1 MLVIV
6 IIRTIIVTIRC
17 IIISSV
23 TAVLVIYYSYGVHD
37 RLAMGLGQLHEYA
50 LMLMLIM
57 VLIKIKQWQA
67 LVSLRG
73 SGSACEG

>member
-6 IIRTIIVTIRC
+6 IIRTIIVTTSC
-17 IIISSV
+17 ITIKSV
-23 TAVLVIYYSYGVHD
+23 TVVLVIYYSYGDHA

-57 VLIKIKQWQA
+57 MLINIKLWHA
-67 LVSLRG
+67 IVFLRG
-73 SGSACEG
+73 SGFACEG

>member
-6 IIRTIIVTIRC
+6 IIRTTIVTISC
-17 IIISSV
+17 ITIKSV
-23 TAVLVIYYSYGVHD
+23 TVVLVIYYSYGDHA

-57 VLIKIKQWQA
+57 MPIKIQQWQA